1 MFFALWTKSNLH
13 VLAFELRAVSPN
25 PVFLLTPFLSHL
37 LLPYYNYLLHSHV
50 FPLIFTQLFF
60 CALWRTY
67 VQNKINRINSRLKS
81 QPLSSSRHKDLL
93 IYFSLVLLF
102 SCSAVS
108 DSLWPHGLQH
118 TRLPCPSPSPVICSH
133 IESVIPSNH
142 LILFHPVL
150 LLPSILPS
158 IRFFSNISKAQ
169 WTPSRSDFL
178 LLFNCS
184 VVVQLFATPWTAAW
198 QASLSFTI
206 FWSLLK
212 LKSIESVMPF
222 NYLTPFSLCPQS
234 FLASRSFSVVGF

>member
-1 MFFALWTKSNLH
+1 MFKIKQVIWIDVILTDSVLWSFKFFSFSCGFWKVAGNYFLISKANCLLRFYSSEGNTDHIQWKFNCD
-13 VLAFELRAVSPN
+13 ANQIYTELGEK
-25 PVFLLTPFLSHL
+25 LL
-37 LLPYYNYLLHSHV
+37 
-50 FPLIFTQLFF
+50 
-60 CALWRTY
+60 
-67 VQNKINRINSRLKS
+67 
-81 QPLSSSRHKDLL
+81 
-93 IYFSLVLLF
+93 LLF

-118 TRLPCPSPSPVICSH
+118 TRLPCPSPSPVIRSH

-158 IRFFSNISKAQ
+158 IRVFSNISKAQ

-198 QASLSFTI
+198 QASLSFTTS
-206 FWSLLK
+206 WSFLK

-234 FLASRSFSVVGF
+234 FLASRNFSVVRF